1 MMFFYLFLLLLL
13 LLARVLVNRRV
24 TRLGRKYE
32 RAARTARELLSL
44 PVYKQGNNSKPD
56 LTAQAKQ
63 QYLLGQVVEQRDR
76 VEARYVA
83 WQARADRFTR
93 ALTRIRSWKGRVI
106 PYVFGAVDL
115 AMVLAFLTL
124 YGLIEFP
131 AMSQAL
137 ESLMARLRG

>member
-1 MMFFYLFLLLLL
+1 MFLYLFLLLLL
-13 LLARVLVNRRV
+13 LLARAFISRRAA
-24 TRLGRKYE
+24 RLERKYE
-32 RAARTARELLSL
+32 HAARTARELLNL
-44 PVYKQGNNSKPD
+44 PVYRQGNNSKPD

-83 WQARADRFTR
+83 WQARADRVGR
-93 ALTRIRSWKGRVI
+93 LLTRVRSWKGRAV
-106 PYVFGAVDL
+106 PYVFGVVDL

-124 YGLIEFP
+124 MGVIQFP

-137 ESLMARLRG
+137 ETLMARLHR